1 MLRAVTF
8 DFWGTLYQ
16 GGSAREP
23 RLRLLEEAFAR
34 HSQSCSRQRLA
45 AALDHAWSVYEDVW
59 RGEHR
64 SIPTERWLREVLG
77 FLEVDLPLDEVTA
90 LYEPLEE
97 VYLQGGGPQPVPGVP
112 TVLPRLAQRYCLGL
126 ISDVGLTPGRVLR
139 EIIRR
144 NGLLPHFQFLAFS
157 DEIGVTKPVPK
168 IFDHTLEALKARPE
182 EAAHVGDLPETDLT
196 GAKSVGM
203 WAVLFLGV
211 NQRHDG
217 LPLADAAFEHYDEL
231 EPLLE
236 GLDRG
241 AR

>member
-1 MLRAVTF
+1 MLRALTF

-23 RLRLLEEAFAR
+23 RVRLLEKAFAR
-34 HSQSCSRQRLA
+34 HSQSFSRQRLTA
-45 AALDHAWSVYEDVW
+45 AFDHAWSVYEDVW
-59 RGEHR
+59 LGEHY
-64 SIPTERWLREVLG
+64 SIPTERWLRELLG
-77 FLEVDLPLDEVTA
+77 FLEADLPVEEVTA
-90 LYEPLEE
+90 LYRPIEE

-112 TVLPRLAQRYCLGL
+112 TVLPRLAQRYSLGL

-144 NGLLPHFQFLAFS
+144 NGLLPHFQFMAFS

-168 IFDHTLEALKARPE
+168 IFHRTLEALGARPE
-182 EAAHVGDLPETDLT
+182 EAAHIGDLPETDIS

-203 WAVLFLGV
+203 QAVLFLGV

-217 LPLADAAFEHYDEL
+217 LSLADAAFEDYDEL
-231 EPLLE
+231 EALLE
-236 GLDRG
+236 GLDRA

>member
-1 MLRAVTF
+1 VTF

-23 RLRLLEEAFAR
+23 RLRLLEQAFAR
-34 HSQSCSRQRLA
+34 HSQSFSRQRLTA
-45 AALDHAWSVYEDVW
+45 AFDHGWSVYERVW
-59 RGEHR
+59 LGEQY

-77 FLEVDLPLDEVTA
+77 FLEVDLPVGEVSA

-97 VYLQGGGPQPVPGVP
+97 VYLQGGGPQPVPGVL
-112 TVLPRLAQRYCLGL
+112 TVLPRLAQRYRLGL

-139 EIIRR
+139 EIIHRD
-144 NGLLPHFQFLAFS
+144 GLLSHFQFLAFS

-168 IFDHTLEALKARPE
+168 IFHRTLEALEACPE

-203 WAVLFLGV
+203 QAVLFLGV

-217 LPLADAAFEHYDEL
+217 LPLADATFEDYDEL
-231 EPLLE
+231 EALLE
-236 GLDRG
+236 GLDKA